1 LREELRNILDDIEQ
15 HLLELPDDDEKLKQ
29 MRDSAADFAK
39 SVRESAADDRMH
51 DAEQGLTEFDGKRGH
66 ANAKEAE
73 QILDSFISKC
83 RAMGDGAGQCL
94 VFNPKLAGGMGNTV
108 DQLLDAEGLSTGR
121 AGRGGAGGGY
131 MSKRSTLRNVGI
143 YGDLAKMS
151 KVSKSTGGRAEKG
164 MSTDGRGGLDDR
176 GNPVGV
182 DASAKG
188 RTAGEADAT
197 VPVNYKRRVGDYFRR
212 VADEIGEK

>member
-1 LREELRNILDDIEQ
+1 
-15 HLLELPDDDEKLKQ
+15 
-29 MRDSAADFAK
+29 
-39 SVRESAADDRMH
+39 
-51 DAEQGLTEFDGKRGH
+51 
-66 ANAKEAE
+66 
-73 QILDSFISKC
+73 
-83 RAMGDGAGQCL
+83 
-94 VFNPKLAGGMGNTV
+94 
-108 DQLLDAEGLSTGR
+108 
-121 AGRGGAGGGY
+121 
-131 MSKRSTLRNVGI
+131 
-143 YGDLAKMS
+143 
-151 KVSKSTGGRAEKG
+151 